1 MPLIPLIFPPLI
13 RNSARCTAT
22 AFRRD
27 CRWSIQWLSGLCLL
41 LSSLGCELTKPASLT
56 QTREFKLPPLTAP
69 KEAVQLQILFVDRSV
84 DDPLLGDSMW
94 RELDQIADMPSD
106 LRTRLRN
113 HGWRIGHA
121 SSHPPRAI
129 EEFLKLTADRNQIID
144 LERGLISHKLA
155 LTAGSDAPIEL
166 TDVVP
171 VLHWSSDKDAAG
183 RDYENAKAVLR
194 MRVEREQ
201 DGWAR
206 LHFLPEIH
214 HGEALLRPVPGQFEW
229 THRRL
234 PEVEPLY
241 DQQFSLSLN
250 LGESA
255 VVTVGEDKPGSVG
268 QSFFRSLDKAG
279 RLQRLLV
286 VRVTDMQRLSPVYS
300 R

>member
-1 MPLIPLIFPPLI
+1 MPLIPLDFQPLI
-13 RNSARCTAT
+13 RTSAPRVA
-22 AFRRD
+22 RKV
-27 CRWSIQWLSGLCLL
+27 RWQILWVSGLCLL
-41 LSSLGCELTKPASLT
+41 LASVGCELTKPASLT
-56 QTREFKLPPLTAP
+56 QTREFKLPPLTTP
-69 KEAVQLQILFVDRSV
+69 KDAVQLQILFVDRPV
-84 DDPLLGDSMW
+84 DDALLGDSLW
-94 RELDQIADMPSD
+94 RELDQIADMPPD
-106 LRTRLRN
+106 LRTRLRH

-121 SSHPPRAI
+121 SSHPPRAL
-129 EEFLKLTADRNQIID
+129 EEFLKLTADRNETID
-144 LERGLISHKLA
+144 HERGLVGHRLA

-171 VLHWSSDKDAAG
+171 VLHWSSDKDTAG

-229 THRRL
+229 TRRRL
-234 PEVEPLY
+234 PEVESLY

-255 VVTVGEDKPGSVG
+255 VVTVGENKPGSVG
-268 QSFFRSLDKAG
+268 HSFFRSLDKAG

-286 VRVTDMQRLSPVYS
+286 VRVTDMQRLTPVY
-300 R
+300 RQ